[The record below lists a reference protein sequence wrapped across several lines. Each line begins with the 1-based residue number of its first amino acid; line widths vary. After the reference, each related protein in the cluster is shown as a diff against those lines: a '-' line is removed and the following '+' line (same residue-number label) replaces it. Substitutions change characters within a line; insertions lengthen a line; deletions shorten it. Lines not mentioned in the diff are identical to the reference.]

1 MFGMCAEDMDAPVQL
16 AFRELVAQAM
26 TNMMTDDV
34 ILTDIVNTDGF
45 QLPLQHF
52 LSGVCECCSWG
63 GVGA

>member
-34 ILTDIVNTDGF
+34 ILTEIVNIV
-45 QLPLQHF
+45 PLQHF

>member
-34 ILTDIVNTDGF
+34 ILTEIVNIVGGTDRR
-45 QLPLQHF
+45 LSTSLAAF
-52 LSGVCECCSWG
+52 LERRV
-63 GVGA
+63 